1 MSLFVP
7 WTSSMVPLYA
17 SSKDGQI
24 VKAINVTSFEALKF
38 WIILESFSRY
48 LSTHLDPWIIK
59 HRRHADTMLHLNRFR
74 HVDIQKVTLGPN
86 LQWSG
91 FLGGAIIS
99 WFYECAL
106 KEYCSHNEKK
116 STIYLSFFIQYNEQ
130 ENWLCLRNCKNQIGL
145 VLSIEKKATNCKGTI
160 ERGVQLPN

>member
-7 WTSSMVPLYA
+7 WTWSIVPLYA
-17 SSKDGQI
+17 PSKDGQM

-86 LQWSG
+86 LQRSG

-99 WFYECAL
+99 WFYECVL
-106 KEYCSHNEKK
+106 KEYCSHNEKTINNLLVTFHSTYWTAKLALFAKLQK
-116 STIYLSFFIQYNEQ
+116 SNWLSFIHLEDSY
-130 ENWLCLRNCKNQIGL
+130 
-145 VLSIEKKATNCKGTI
+145 
-160 ERGVQLPN
+160 QL